1 MNSIAI
7 WSDSN
12 INLEFHLDLNLLIT
26 KKEDDNYIEFGF
38 KLLNKN
44 IENLYIYLPFKI
56 TNNDFSDKI
65 DSLAKDSILV
75 NAMFNKKLSVEN
87 LNSSF
92 FKVTENGKLQFC
104 FCKLSKED
112 VEIKEE
118 DSGTQISI
126 KINKT
131 NTACDKLYYRFR
143 INKLKDIFDKIN
155 TNWVFTNG
163 VEEDINFIEININS
177 VRKLPSRIVDNIQEV
192 KIKSINVFV
201 ITENFANLLFYSKK
215 IYKSRVLE
223 ELWKDYVNIT
233 NNSNINKLVAY
244 HWKQKLEELWKDYV
258 NTTNN
263 SNINKL
269 VAYHWKQESENFVDY
284 NLFIKI
290 SYAFKNKSFLV
301 KMFLFV
307 LISSALGGVCGN
319 YLTKLLFA
327 LTN

>member
-104 FCKLSKED
+104 FCKLSEGD
-112 VEIKEE
+112 VKIEE
-118 DSGTQISI
+118 KDSGTQISI
-126 KINKT
+126 EINKT
-131 NTACDKLYYRFR
+131 NTECDKLYYRFR

-192 KIKSINVFV
+192 KIKSMNVFV

-223 ELWKDYVNIT
+223 ELWKDYVNI
-233 NNSNINKLVAY
+233 
-244 HWKQKLEELWKDYV
+244 
-258 NTTNN
+258 TNN

-319 YLTKLLFA
+319 YLTKLFFA

>member
-7 WSDSN
+7 WSDN
-12 INLEFHLDLNLLIT
+12 NTDLEFHLDLNLLIT

-44 IENLYIYLPFKI
+44 IENLHIYLPFKI

-92 FKVTENGKLQFC
+92 FKVKENEKLQFC
-104 FCKLSKED
+104 FCKLSEGD
-112 VEIKEE
+112 VKIEE
-118 DSGTQISI
+118 KDSGTQISI
-126 KINKT
+126 EINKT
-131 NTACDKLYYRFR
+131 NTECDKLYYRFR

-177 VRKLPSRIVDNIQEV
+177 VRKLPSRIVDNIQGV
-192 KIKSINVFV
+192 KIKSMNVFV

-223 ELWKDYVNIT
+223 ELWKDYVNI
-233 NNSNINKLVAY
+233 
-244 HWKQKLEELWKDYV
+244 
-258 NTTNN
+258 TNN

-307 LISSALGGVCGN
+307 LISSALGGVFGN
-319 YLTKLLFA
+319 CLTKLFFA